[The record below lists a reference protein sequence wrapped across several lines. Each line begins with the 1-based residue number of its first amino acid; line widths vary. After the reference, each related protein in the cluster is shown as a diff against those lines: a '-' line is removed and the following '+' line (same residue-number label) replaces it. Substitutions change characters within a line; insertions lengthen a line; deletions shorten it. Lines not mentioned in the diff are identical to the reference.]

1 MEEKMIAELKA
12 IIEEYTDEALPEITM
27 ETALTADFGL
37 NSFELFEIICKIEEK
52 YNVTIPD
59 RVLMSFASVGDVVNY
74 LMEATK

>member
-1 MEEKMIAELKA
+1 MQEKMIEELKA
-12 IIEEYTDEALPEITM
+12 IIEEYTDEPLPEITM

>member
-1 MEEKMIAELKA
+1 MQEKMIEELKA
-12 IIEEYTDEALPEITM
+12 IIEEYTDEPLPEISM

>member
-12 IIEEYTDEALPEITM
+12 IIEEYTDEELPEVTM
-27 ETALTADFGL
+27 ETALTAEFGL

-52 YNVTIPD
+52 YSVTIPD
-59 RVLMSFASVGDVVNY
+59 RVLMSFSTVGDVVSY

>member
-1 MEEKMIAELKA
+1 MQEKMIEELKA
-12 IIEEYTDEALPEITM
+12 IIEEYTDELLPEITM

>member
-1 MEEKMIAELKA
+1 MQEKMIEELKA
-12 IIEEYTDEALPEITM
+12 IIEEYTDEPLPEITM

-52 YNVTIPD
+52 YNVTLPD